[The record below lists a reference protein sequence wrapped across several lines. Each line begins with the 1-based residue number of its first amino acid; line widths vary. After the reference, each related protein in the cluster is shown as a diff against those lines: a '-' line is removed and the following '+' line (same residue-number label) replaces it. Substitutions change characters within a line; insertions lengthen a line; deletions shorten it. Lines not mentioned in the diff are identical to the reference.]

1 MYPMMQSDLNNKGY
15 LRSDQNWC
23 CSNIPTSLDIW
34 YLCSES
40 RFIDRMNVP
49 NSYTNH
55 YYHVKIEMLRA
66 KTQFPVL
73 IEQAFYGEQCVII
86 AILCLSV

>member
-1 MYPMMQSDLNNKGY
+1 
-15 LRSDQNWC
+15 
-23 CSNIPTSLDIW
+23 
-34 YLCSES
+34 
-40 RFIDRMNVP
+40 MNVP
-49 NSYTNH
+49 NSYQNH
-55 YYHVKIEMLRA
+55 YHYVEIEMLRA

>member
-1 MYPMMQSDLNNKGY
+1 
-15 LRSDQNWC
+15 
-23 CSNIPTSLDIW
+23 
-34 YLCSES
+34 
-40 RFIDRMNVP
+40 MNVP

-55 YYHVKIEMLRA
+55 YYYVKIEMLRV